1 MCKIKYLFTA
11 LILACMVSA
20 SAAQIAVKADTIYT
34 MNDAKII
41 NGIILMDNGK
51 IEAVGQA
58 DKIDIP
64 NGYDTYEAAVVTPG
78 LIDAHTV
85 VGLSGI
91 YNQEF
96 DQDQLETSS
105 PIQPQLRARD
115 SYNAR
120 EQLVKFLMNKGITT
134 MHTGHGPG
142 AIISGQSMIVK
153 TAYRTVG
160 EAMIDGST
168 MLAMTIGPGVSRNF
182 KSPGT
187 VAKEVAMLRQALI
200 KAQEYMKKE
209 EPELS
214 LKTELLADLLSGDIK
229 AIVTAQRAQD
239 IMTALRLKE
248 EFGFEMVLAGAAEAY
263 LVLDE
268 IKKAGVPVIIHPT
281 MKRPFGATKNVSFA
295 TAGKVEDAGILMA
308 FSSGYEGYVP
318 KTRVILYEAAIA
330 VANGLDRK
338 AALRA
343 LTVNAAKI
351 LGIAERVG
359 SIEEGKDADL
369 VLYSGDPFEY
379 TSHVSGVIIDGE
391 VVKDGVKYL

>member
-1 MCKIKYLFTA
+1 MCKIKYLFISF
-11 LILACMVSA
+11 ILAFMLSVS
-20 SAAQIAVKADTIYT
+20 SAQLAIKADTIYT

-142 AIISGQSMIVK
+142 AIISGQSMIVE

-200 KAQEYMKKE
+200 TAQEYMKKE
-209 EPELS
+209 EPEFR

-359 SIEEGKDADL
+359 SIEE
-369 VLYSGDPFEY
+369 
-379 TSHVSGVIIDGE
+379 
-391 VVKDGVKYL
+391 